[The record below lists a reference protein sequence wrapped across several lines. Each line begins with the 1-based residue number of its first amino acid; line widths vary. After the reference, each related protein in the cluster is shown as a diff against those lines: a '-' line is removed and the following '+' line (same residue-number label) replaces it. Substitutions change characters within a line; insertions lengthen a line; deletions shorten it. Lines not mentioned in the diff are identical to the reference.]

1 MNDLEQKILRNPPT
15 ENFLEEKFRSFGF
28 EQLTNIQKKAI
39 PVIYQKKNSLIIAP
53 TGSGKTECSVIP
65 IFSHVKKTKE
75 QGKIKVLYIT
85 PLRALNRDVFRRIIK
100 YAEQDCLTIQIRH
113 GDTSQTMR
121 KKISDSPPDILI
133 TTPETLV
140 ILLTQKKMLTALSE
154 LEWVI
159 IDEVHELLASERG
172 SQLSLSLE
180 RLQLNSNQKIIR
192 NGLSATIGNTDEAA
206 KFLVGTNRPCE
217 IVQDKTIRNYQVEVK
232 FVGGSI
238 SEVADSIIQY
248 VEKLNLDSPILLFTN
263 TRGESEFLASI
274 LKEKTTMN
282 IELHHGSL

>member
-140 ILLTQKKMLTALSE
+140 ILLTQKKMLTALS
-154 LEWVI
+154 
-159 IDEVHELLASERG
+159 
-172 SQLSLSLE
+172 
-180 RLQLNSNQKIIR
+180 
-192 NGLSATIGNTDEAA
+192 
-206 KFLVGTNRPCE
+206 
-217 IVQDKTIRNYQVEVK
+217 
-232 FVGGSI
+232 
-238 SEVADSIIQY
+238 
-248 VEKLNLDSPILLFTN
+248 
-263 TRGESEFLASI
+263 
-274 LKEKTTMN
+274 
-282 IELHHGSL
+282 